1 MNITVNA
8 YQDTRKKNKQD
19 IYPVSLVIYDGKK
32 QRRCPVLYNDIVL
45 RLSPA
50 DYQASQSK
58 RPKDKDRVNADIISE
73 NIKRAYDI
81 IYSLSPFSFEKFLAE
96 FTGKGKNKNDIITAY
111 HDLIQDAEKHKTL
124 SIKTV
129 TGYRSALASLLQF
142 FEYKDGKK
150 PDEIPYNDIT
160 QKVLNQYRDY
170 ILSVEIVK
178 DGKRIKRKGTDTT
191 VSMYLRTL
199 QTVFNMAI
207 DNRDI
212 KPELMPFGKGRGK
225 FKIPS
230 PKQAKRALNKAQV
243 LALFNYRNECAPL
256 VKKALDFWYMS
267 FFGQGMNFNDIL
279 KLKYQ
284 DVTDIAFAFMRS
296 KTNKQDGSNKKQIT
310 VIIDDFI
317 RYMFATY
324 GNPDKSPDNYVF
336 PVLNDS
342 MTDKDK
348 IRVIENFIR
357 STNQQLKH
365 AAKALNLPA
374 GFSTYYARYSYVNV
388 LLDSG
393 VKMTFVS
400 KSVGHGSTRTTE
412 IYVSDMVDKD
422 EKQVVSTMLYNMV
435 SGAGG

>member
-8 YQDTRKKNKQD
+8 YQDTRKKNKSG
-19 IYPVSLVIYDGKK
+19 IYPVSLVIFDGKK
-32 QRRCPVLYNDIVL
+32 QRRCPVLYNDIIL

-58 RPKDKDRVNADIISE
+58 KAKGKDRANGDIITE
-73 NIKRAYDI
+73 NIKRAYEI
-81 IYSLSPFSFEKFLAE
+81 IYSLSPFNFDKFLSE

-111 HDLIQDAEKHKTL
+111 NELITYAEKHNTL
-124 SIKTV
+124 SIKTI
-129 TGYRSALASLLQF
+129 TGYKSALTSLLQF
-142 FEYKDGKK
+142 FEYRDGKK
-150 PDEIPYNDIT
+150 PSVLPYNEIT
-160 QKVLNQYRDY
+160 KTSLIQYRDF
-170 ILSVEIVK
+170 ILSVEIVN
-178 DGKRIKRKGTDTT
+178 DGRRIKRKGTDTT
-191 VSMYLRTL
+191 VSIYLRTL
-199 QTVFNMAI
+199 QTVFNIAI
-207 DNRDI
+207 NDRDI
-212 KPELMPFGKGRGK
+212 KPELMPFGKGRDK

-230 PKQAKRALNKAQV
+230 AAPAKRAINKAQV
-243 LALFNYRNECAPL
+243 IALFNYRNECAPL
-256 VKKALDFWYMS
+256 VKKAIDFWYMS

-317 RYMFATY
+317 RYIFATY
-324 GNPDKSPDNYVF
+324 GNPDKSPDNYIF
-336 PVLNDS
+336 PALNDT
-342 MTDKDK
+342 MTEKEK

-374 GFSTYYARYSYVNV
+374 GFSTYYARYSYVNI

-393 VKMTFVS
+393 VKMKFVS
-400 KSVGHGSTRTTE
+400 QSVGHGSTRTTE
-412 IYVSDMVDKD
+412 IYVSDTTDKD
-422 EKQVVSTMLYNMV
+422 EKQVVSSMLYNMV
-435 SGAGG
+435 SGAGV